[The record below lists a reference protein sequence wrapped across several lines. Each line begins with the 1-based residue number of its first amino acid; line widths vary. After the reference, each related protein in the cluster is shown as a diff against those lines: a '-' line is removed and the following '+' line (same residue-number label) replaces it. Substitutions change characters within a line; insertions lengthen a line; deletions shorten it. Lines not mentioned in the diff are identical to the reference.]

1 MYINC
6 DVALSNFKQSSP
18 LYVPLFPHHTWSLC
32 RILWRL
38 EAAPEPGP
46 VWEQLFEHHQLGFVK
61 QVSHHVLTGQV
72 SLSRLDRFFLKLR
85 CYINLWSIKK
95 ITLHVPVYLC
105 FMESVNGISKLTS
118 KSSITDNALFE
129 KFKWK
134 KTFPELS
141 GYRPVVWDWSPNPRN
156 TPLRIALSFS
166 EVPHPSE
173 HGWHP
178 IYNRI
183 FNLNPKLTHRFIC
196 LQYAESTKHYSKGN
210 KLVFG

>member
-46 VWEQLFEHHQLGFVK
+46 VREQLFEHHQLGLVK

-129 KFKWK
+129 KLIPWTKWIQTCSVGLVTESK
-134 KTFPELS
+134 KHSITDCTFF
-141 GYRPVVWDWSPNPRN
+141 
-156 TPLRIALSFS
+156 LRSSSS
-166 EVPHPSE
+166 EWAWLASY
-173 HGWHP
+173 
-178 IYNRI
+178 I
-183 FNLNPKLTHRFIC
+183 
-196 LQYAESTKHYSKGN
+196 
-210 KLVFG
+210 